1 MITAGKNNI
10 SAREYRRTVI
20 FLSCS
25 FRDKNTF
32 VLIQLKIGFFYLHL
46 IILSLSYSS
55 YYILSSSYIFILSQ
69 NLLDKAF

>member
-32 VLIQLKIGFFYLHL
+32 VLIQLKIGFF
-46 IILSLSYSS
+46 
-55 YYILSSSYIFILSQ
+55 LSSSYYLIFILFI
-69 NLLDKAF
+69 LLYFIFILYFYFISEFA

>member
-32 VLIQLKIGFFYLHL
+32 VLIQLKIGFFFIFILLSYLYLIHLIIFYLHL
-46 IILSLSYSS
+46 IFLFY
-55 YYILSSSYIFILSQ
+55 Q
-69 NLLDKAF
+69 AF